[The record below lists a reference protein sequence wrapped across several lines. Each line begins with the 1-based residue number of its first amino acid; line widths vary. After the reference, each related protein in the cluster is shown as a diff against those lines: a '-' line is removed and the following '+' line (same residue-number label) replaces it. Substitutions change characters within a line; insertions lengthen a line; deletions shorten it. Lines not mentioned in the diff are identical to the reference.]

1 MCWMLSW
8 RLGTWLL
15 RNVNKPSPNVNNCLN
30 ASANFCDNSTLFGT
44 QKGSCDRERETTTMM
59 TMERVYRDTRAHLR
73 TARCKEPDMGQ
84 THRENATKILR
95 IQSVEKLRVANGE
108 EAQQQP
114 VELEQEMA
122 DDQKNAQPM
131 DTFRASAPKRMELA
145 KKLESKGKLYVRHH
159 QQLKNALCGQKKSGK
174 NGPTENFVL
183 FCNKPNSTPDTLKQ
197 FFLALHYLF
206 KLAEAQKNC
215 LFVDLELFLDGHKKT
230 QMPKVISNSLDVFPL
245 IGARLI
251 RICGDQLVTDDLVAK
266 VTQMLGVCTAR
277 ASDPEKIP
285 SPAADQLL
293 WPCHLPCPC
302 AEKFG
307 GKCPNGDHFWGC
319 DQCGQTF
326 KFAKQKNDD
335 MEQKAP
341 INHLFCD
348 CGGTRVDHLTFR
360 CAFFAD
366 HGDQFYAFPSD
377 KLLNIE
383 LERQNKNDMVNLL
396 LLGRTGNGKATLIN
410 AMHFYAQFD
419 TFEDAL
425 QLALHYLFKLAEARK
440 NCLFVDLELF
450 SDGHKKTQMPKVI
463 SNSLDVFPLGSRLI
477 RMCGDQLVTDNWVA
491 KKTQTLGVCIARTS
505 DHEKIS
511 SPAADQLLWPCHLPC
526 PRAQKFGG
534 KCPNGDHF
542 WGCDQ
547 CGQTFKFAKQKN
559 DDMGQKAPI
568 THLLC
573 DCGGTRV
580 DHLTFRC
587 AFFADHGEQFHAF
600 TSLDLLNKELEWQSK
615 EDIVK
620 NLLLLGKTGNGKS
633 TLINAMHF
641 YAQFDTFED
650 ALQLVQDTA
659 GNGDTR
665 GTEMDNQNMANT
677 FGFLRD
683 IGALHGVGIV
693 LKENDN
699 RADAS
704 FNYCING
711 LLSNPY
717 WE

>member
-1 MCWMLSW
+1 MCLMLTW
-8 RLGTWLL
+8 RLGTWVQ
-15 RNVNKPSPNVNNCLN
+15 RNVRKPSPNVNNCLN
-30 ASANFCDNSTLFGT
+30 ASANFCDNSTLFVT
-44 QKGSCDRERETTTMM
+44 QKGSCDRERERETTTMM
-59 TMERVYRDTRAHLR
+59 TTKRVDRDTRAHLH
-73 TARCKEPDMGQ
+73 TARCKEPEKGQ
-84 THRENATKILR
+84 THRDNATKIWR
-95 IQSVEKLRVANGE
+95 IQSVEKLRVANVE

-145 KKLESKGKLYVRHH
+145 KKLESKGVLYVRHH

-206 KLAEAQKNC
+206 KLAEARKNC
-215 LFVDLELFLDGHKKT
+215 LFVDLELFSDGHKKT
-230 QMPKVISNSLDVFPL
+230 QMPNVISSLDVFPL

-251 RICGDQLVTDDLVAK
+251 RLCGDQLVTDDLVAK
-266 VTQMLGVCTAR
+266 KTQTLGVCTAR
-277 ASDPEKIP
+277 TSDHEKIP

-293 WPCHLPCPC
+293 WPCHLPCPR
-302 AEKFG
+302 AQKFG
-307 GKCPNGDHFWGC
+307 GKFPNGDHFWGC
-319 DQCGQTF
+319 EQCGQTF

-366 HGDQFYAFPSD
+366 HGDQFHAFP
-377 KLLNIE
+377 
-383 LERQNKNDMVNLL
+383 
-396 LLGRTGNGKATLIN
+396 
-410 AMHFYAQFD
+410 
-419 TFEDAL
+419 
-425 QLALHYLFKLAEARK
+425 
-440 NCLFVDLELF
+440 
-450 SDGHKKTQMPKVI
+450 
-463 SNSLDVFPLGSRLI
+463 
-477 RMCGDQLVTDNWVA
+477 
-491 KKTQTLGVCIARTS
+491 
-505 DHEKIS
+505 
-511 SPAADQLLWPCHLPC
+511 
-526 PRAQKFGG
+526 
-534 KCPNGDHF
+534 
-542 WGCDQ
+542 
-547 CGQTFKFAKQKN
+547 
-559 DDMGQKAPI
+559 
-568 THLLC
+568 
-573 DCGGTRV
+573 
-580 DHLTFRC
+580 
-587 AFFADHGEQFHAF
+587 
-600 TSLDLLNKELEWQSK
+600 SLDLLNKELERQSK

-650 ALQLVQDTA
+650 ALQLVQLADFNCLAAAFYSKETYDENGDSVPIEIGLGGAGECREAGESQTQISKSYFIPPAEDGQFCYVIDTA

-665 GTEMDNQNMANT
+665 GTEMDKQNMANT

-683 IGALHGVGIV
+683 IGALHGIGTV
-693 LKENDN
+693 LKDQDN
-699 RADAS
+699 RADES
-704 FNYCING
+704 FKYCVNDGI
-711 LLSNPY
+711 LSNPY